1 MPDAAP
7 RGDFLYL
14 YSVYDYVIY
23 DKMINIYLSSLS
35 SCNVGVSTH
44 TQCSTITLTVA
55 TCGTAAN
62 GRVMT
67 LLLRLQIV
75 E

>member
-1 MPDAAP
+1 MRSHPKKLHLLMPDAAP
-7 RGDFLYL
+7 RGDYLYL

-44 TQCSTITLTVA
+44 THNSA
-55 TCGTAAN
+55 PS
-62 GRVMT
+62 R
-67 LLLRLQIV
+67 
-75 E
+75 